1 MEPKIKPGSM
11 VEVETGDGVFTG
23 ILMKRSVLADKE
35 HVVVKLK
42 SGYNIG
48 IKKERIKNI
57 KVIKEEKGR
66 EVFKLKG
73 HELDPKKP
81 TVSILATGGTIACRV
96 DYLTGGVHSAFTA
109 EELIAAIPEL
119 EDVANIWGRQV
130 FNKFSENMQPSDWV
144 RIAKET
150 VKEIK
155 GGVDGVVITHGTDTM
170 HYTSAA
176 LAFMIK
182 TPVPVVL
189 TGAQRSS
196 DRGSSDAA
204 LNLINSVSTAAYGDF
219 GVVCVVMHGETSDT
233 YSLIHPA
240 TRVRKLHSSR
250 RDAFQTVN
258 SEPIGRVRNKKIE
271 YTKREL
277 NPRGGELKLDTK
289 LEEKVFLLKYH
300 PGVTP
305 EVIEGLIDLKY
316 RGLVIEGTGLG
327 HTSEVLFD
335 SIRKAVDSGVAVAMT
350 SQTLY
355 GRVNMNVYSNGR
367 MLLDLGVIPCGDML
381 PETAY
386 VKLMWVLGHTRE
398 LETVRE
404 MMLTDYA
411 GEITDRSI
419 L

>member
-1 MEPKIKPGSM
+1 MEPKIKPGSK
-11 VEVETGDGVFTG
+11 VEVETGEGVFTG
-23 ILMKRSVLADKE
+23 ILMERPVLADKE
-35 HVVVKLK
+35 HIVVKLK

-48 IKKERIKNI
+48 IKKEKIKNM
-57 KVIKEEKGR
+57 KVIKEEGMR
-66 EVFKLKG
+66 EAFKLKG
-73 HELDPKKP
+73 HEMDPKKP

-119 EDVANIWGRQV
+119 EDVANIRGRQV
-130 FNKFSENMQPSDWV
+130 FNKFSENMQPCDWI

-150 VKEIK
+150 AKEIK
-155 GGVDGVVITHGTDTM
+155 SGVDGVVITHGTDTL

-219 GVVCVVMHGETSDT
+219 GGVCVVMHGETSDT

-250 RDAFQTVN
+250 RAAFESVN
-258 SEPIGRVRNKKIE
+258 SKPIGRVRNKKIE
-271 YTKREL
+271 YVGGNI

-300 PGVTP
+300 PGLIP
-305 EVIEGLIDLKY
+305 EIIEKLIDLKY
-316 RGLVIEGTGLG
+316 
-327 HTSEVLFD
+327 
-335 SIRKAVDSGVAVAMT
+335 K
-350 SQTLY
+350 
-355 GRVNMNVYSNGR
+355 
-367 MLLDLGVIPCGDML
+367 
-381 PETAY
+381 
-386 VKLMWVLGHTRE
+386 
-398 LETVRE
+398 
-404 MMLTDYA
+404 
-411 GEITDRSI
+411 
-419 L
+419 